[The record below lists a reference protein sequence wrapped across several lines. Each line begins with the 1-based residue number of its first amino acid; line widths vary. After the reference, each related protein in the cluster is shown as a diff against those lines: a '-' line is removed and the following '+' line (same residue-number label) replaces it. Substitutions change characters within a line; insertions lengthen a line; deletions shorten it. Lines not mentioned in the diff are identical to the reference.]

1 MDGSQSKVADGTDV
15 PLVEFV
21 DIDRDGML
29 DLFFYHEGKIYV
41 YYNLLP
47 RRAYSGGL
55 TASYLCFR
63 EDEV

>member
-1 MDGSQSKVADGTDV
+1 MDGSQSKEADGTDV

-29 DLFFYHEGKIYV
+29 DLFFYHDGKIYV

-55 TASYLCFR
+55 TASYLCYR